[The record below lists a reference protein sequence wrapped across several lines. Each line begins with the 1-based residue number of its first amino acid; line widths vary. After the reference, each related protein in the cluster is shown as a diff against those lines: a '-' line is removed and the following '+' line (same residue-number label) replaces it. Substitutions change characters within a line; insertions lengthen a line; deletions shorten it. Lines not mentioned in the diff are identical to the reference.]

1 MFEAERAF
9 VRSQLS
15 RDSLFLRDLNI
26 MDYSLLLCIEKRDPA
41 SRSSS
46 FDKASEFAPTETTI
60 SVSEAQT
67 HQSYASKK
75 LLLNTIE
82 NITDESG
89 LLGR

>member
-26 MDYSLLLCIEKRDPA
+26 MDYSLLLCIEKRDPV

-67 HQSYASKK
+67 HQTHASKK

-82 NITDESG
+82 NYTEESG